1 MARYGRRTRRR
12 RRRPRRRTKRRSRVT
27 AFRVGQIN
35 AAGGRPVTP
44 HSRTVRTVTAGSLL
58 CTGTTAGDE
67 CAFNIID
74 WSAPADPD
82 VTTFSIAG
90 TSDNRPSG
98 HAEILADGYD
108 RVKVLS
114 SMYRFNVRFKGTEAA
129 GKDFI
134 FAYRFQ
140 QGSAAILTHTA
151 GDITIDNFKDLRQS
165 RGWVWK
171 RMSATHSGGSVHPSA
186 TQFEVRIANPGKL
199 AWKMNPTTGGSDFTR
214 HDLTHAISANAN
226 SADIDYFLHILVLT
240 IDGIA
245 LVAGD
250 IQIDVDVF
258 QKIRIWKTVD
268 EFAIERPIQEV

>member
-1 MARYGRRTRRR
+1 MPYGRRYRRR
-12 RRRPRRRTKRRSRVT
+12 RRQPKRRGRRRNKQM
-27 AFRVGQIN
+27 AFRTGQIN

-44 HSRTVRTVTAGSLL
+44 HSRTVRTVAAGHLL

-67 CAFNIID
+67 CSFNIVD

-82 VTTFSIAG
+82 VTTFSIGG
-90 TSDNRPSG
+90 TAANRPSG

-114 SMYRFNVRFKGTEAA
+114 SLYRFNVRFKGSEAA
-129 GKDFI
+129 AKDFV
-134 FAYRFQ
+134 FAYKFSDD
-140 QGSAAILTHTA
+140 GTAILTHTA
-151 GDITIDNFKDLRQS
+151 GTVAIDNFKDLRQS

-186 TQFEVRIANPGKL
+186 HQYQVRIRNVGRL
-199 AWKMNPTTGGSDFTR
+199 AWKMNPTTGGTDFTK
-214 HDLTHAISANAN
+214 HDLTHGLSTGAN
-226 SADIDYFLHILVLT
+226 SADIDCFLHVLVMT
-240 IDGIA
+240 VDGVA

-258 QKIRIWKTVD
+258 QKIRVWKAVAD
-268 EFAIERPIQEV
+268 FDIERPIQEA